1 MALTQRVSK
10 KYRLIKWTLRQEERV
25 REILTYPTD
34 SASVKLLVKGQEFQH
49 REERET
55 DEQVVERGGDTGES
69 ERERERGRGG
79 RRLYTYHEKLNLF
92 NFS

>member
-55 DEQVVERGGDTGES
+55 D
-69 ERERERGRGG
+69 
-79 RRLYTYHEKLNLF
+79 
-92 NFS
+92 